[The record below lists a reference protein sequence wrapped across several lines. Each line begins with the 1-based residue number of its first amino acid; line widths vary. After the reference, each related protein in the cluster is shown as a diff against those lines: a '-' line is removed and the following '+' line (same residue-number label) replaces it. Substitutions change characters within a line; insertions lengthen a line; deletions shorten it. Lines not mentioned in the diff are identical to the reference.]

1 MLGGVGAMD
10 LGIKVF
16 WFSKEEYMSHQNQII
31 HSHPFFHYIYV
42 LSGNA
47 TILVGAES
55 FEAQSNELYLTPVAV
70 THSIY
75 RIEKEPLKVI
85 EIKFEAHEPALF
97 SQLMQLPYRI
107 QCSGFKIR
115 RLLESLVSEGL
126 SKEMYYSEIIHM
138 RVMEALYLAI
148 RGVSD
153 RPAADENA
161 SVEETSERLD
171 IRQAAD
177 YLDENLN
184 QPITLEMLAKECKMS
199 KHYFCRC
206 FKSSYGISP
215 IQYLNKKRLD
225 RARELML
232 YSSLNITQISAKV
245 GFADVHYFSRIFK
258 KVENVT
264 PQEYMKKRKP
274 NLYFVL

>member
-1 MLGGVGAMD
+1 MD

-16 WFSKEEYMSHQNQII
+16 WFSKEEYMSDQNQII

-47 TILVGAES
+47 TILVGGEC
-55 FEAQSNELYLTPVAV
+55 FEARSNEFYLTPVNV

-85 EIKFEAHEPALF
+85 EIKFEAHEAALF
-97 SQLMQLPYRI
+97 GQLMQLPYRI
-107 QCSGFKIR
+107 QFSGFKVR
-115 RLLESLVSEGL
+115 RLLESLVGEGL
-126 SKEMYYSEIIHM
+126 KKEMYFSEIIHM
-138 RVMEALYLAI
+138 RVMEALYHAI
-148 RGVSD
+148 RESSSSSVV
-153 RPAADENA
+153 DENA

-177 YLDENLN
+177 YLDKNLN
-184 QPITLEMLAKECKMS
+184 QSITLEMLAKESKMS

-225 RARELML
+225 RAKELML

-258 KVENVT
+258 KYENET

-274 NLYFVL
+274 NLYFML